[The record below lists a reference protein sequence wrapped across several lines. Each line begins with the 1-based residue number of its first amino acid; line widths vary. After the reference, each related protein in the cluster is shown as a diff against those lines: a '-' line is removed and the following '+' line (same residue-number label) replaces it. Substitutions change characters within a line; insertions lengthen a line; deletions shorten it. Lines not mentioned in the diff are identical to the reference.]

1 MSSVAAAEGSI
12 DAKVQPA
19 SASSNAGEVGDVG
32 ARPSDPN
39 PDTAAIAGADA
50 ISAVLVPPRARGRS
64 AGPRRVRALRSAG
77 SLVLSL
83 AVVLGVW
90 ELFLVVFHVSS
101 FIGRDPLQVWRYLV
115 TSSGAGAA
123 RSSIA
128 SESVVTLRDAALGL
142 VAGTLAALG
151 CATAITLWR
160 AAAHVILPVAML
172 LRSMPLVAM
181 TPLIVGMFG
190 RNLRAI
196 TVIAGIVTFFPT
208 FVNVGNAMRSANRV
222 ALEVCHAY
230 GATAIRTMQKVQLPS
245 ALPALFTSLRIAA
258 PLALIGALLAEWLA
272 TGKGLGYSLLTT
284 AASSDY
290 DGMWA
295 RVVVVTLY
303 SLVLYLAIGAI
314 ERRVLTR
321 FGDHA

>member
-1 MSSVAAAEGSI
+1 VEPELMSSTATALESPPAPLVSADDVAANGVA
-12 DAKVQPA
+12 ALQ
-19 SASSNAGEVGDVG
+19 SARLAQGPGAMAGPRWRVV
-32 ARPSDPN
+32 R
-39 PDTAAIAGADA
+39 AAG
-50 ISAVLVPPRARGRS
+50 SAVLSVG
-64 AGPRRVRALRSAG
+64 
-77 SLVLSL
+77 
-83 AVVLGVW
+83 VVLGVW
-90 ELFLVVFHVSS
+90 ELFLVVFHVSP

-123 RSSIA
+123 RSAIL
-128 SESVVTLRDAALGL
+128 SESVVTWRDAALGL
-142 VAGTLAALG
+142 VAGTAAALG

-160 AAAHVILPVAML
+160 AASHVILPIAMV

-196 TVIAGIVTFFPT
+196 TVIAGVVTFFPT

-222 ALEVCHAY
+222 SLEVCHAY
-230 GATAIRTMQKVQLPS
+230 GASTLRTMQKVQLPS

-258 PLALIGALLAEWLA
+258 PLALIGAMLAEWLA
-272 TGKGLGYSLLTT
+272 TGQGLGYSLLTT

-290 DGMWA
+290 DGMWS

-303 SLVLYLAIGAI
+303 SVILYLVIGVV
-314 ERRVLTR
+314 ERRVLAR
-321 FGDHA
+321 FGLHH